1 MPDLD
6 WAISSINRRQPTL
19 NRWLTFYRGHHPRMF
34 NTRRFDRSFRAVVD
48 GARVNMCGRV
58 VRSFTDLIVHEGWT
72 DSNAADT
79 PEATRLWAES
89 RMDLHLPRLVREA
102 AIYGDGFLS
111 VWPDPDGVP
120 RFSLENPRGIAIRTA
135 PEDPTRINVAVKMWR
150 DVERGLVRVTEYRRD
165 VIFRW
170 AAPSKDGTISKAS
183 SLRPLRSTDVPEGA
197 DASPETTNP
206 YDVVPVFHI
215 PHAVVDPPYGESVL
229 RDVVPVQ
236 LLLNKEVGDLTIA
249 SEAATIPSRVFI
261 GSEPDGRDTDAPKPG
276 AVTWLPNPDARVV
289 ELAGPSIG
297 PLRGV
302 VDAFAAD
309 IGRVSDTPVH
319 EIATTGDWPSGEALK
334 TATARQMNAARKGF
348 DALRTCTQALL
359 EEGYASV
366 HERAER
372 EQLTAGMRPLLGMLG
387 FDGPAQHRALEELL
401 RNDQPHAIHTTCRWC
416 GLDIEGWSD
425 SDKYSE
431 DWRDRGNNRRCN
443 DGLHNH
449 EPVDG

>member
-120 RFSLENPRGIAIRTA
+120 RFALENPRGIAIRTA
-135 PEDPTRINVAVKMWR
+135 PEDPTRIDVAVKMWR

-334 TATARQMNAARKGF
+334 TATARQMNAARELKKTL
-348 DALRTCTQALL
+348 DVVLTDAMMLALRMAGATVVEAR
-359 EEGYASV
+359 SV
-366 HERAER
+366 WMPIEVKPSDRERAEAALLRIQAGVPRVVVWR
-372 EQLTAGMRPLLGMLG
+372 ELGYTLDEVVLM
-387 FDGPAQHRALEELL
+387 EELAAEEA
-401 RNDQPHAIHTTCRWC
+401 R
-416 GLDIEGWSD
+416 
-425 SDKYSE
+425 
-431 DWRDRGNNRRCN
+431 
-443 DGLHNH
+443 
-449 EPVDG
+449 VDAALAVRAFDAGAAA

>member
-120 RFSLENPRGIAIRTA
+120 RFALENPRGIAIRTA
-135 PEDPTRINVAVKMWR
+135 PEDPTRIDVAVKMWR

-334 TATARQMNAARKGF
+334 TATARQMNAARELKKTLLRGSPGRDRAPETARQAAGPAHEF
-348 DALRTCTQALL
+348 RPQGVDERAKDARTRLRYGRIGGHCDLRRSHMVGPSRRLAAGVRECGKALL
-359 EEGYASV
+359 FRYQRFR
-366 HERAER
+366 H
-372 EQLTAGMRPLLGMLG
+372 
-387 FDGPAQHRALEELL
+387 GPDRGARHRA
-401 RNDQPHAIHTTCRWC
+401 
-416 GLDIEGWSD
+416 GG
-425 SDKYSE
+425 
-431 DWRDRGNNRRCN
+431 
-443 DGLHNH
+443 
-449 EPVDG
+449 